1 MKKASVFLLGIWI
14 IGLIGIIFSA
24 VMLYREEKSGY
35 LEILS
40 VAKWSVIMTISCL
53 CFWIG
58 ENSYM
63 RSVLINSTSKKL
75 IIIILFLQIIFG
87 IIAIVYT
94 TEHFSG
100 ASDYWQSLKF
110 ITGMKIGFVLLVSSI
125 LSAGLLKKNIS
136 KSKMTEKEDT

>member
-1 MKKASVFLLGIWI
+1 MKKHYYLLGIWV
-14 IGLIGIIFSA
+14 IGLIGIIFSVA
-24 VMLYREEKSGY
+24 MLQHEEKSGY

-58 ENSYM
+58 ENGYIRAIS
-63 RSVLINSTSKKL
+63 INLTSKKL
-75 IIIILFLQIIFG
+75 IIIILSLQIIFG

-94 TEHFSG
+94 TDHFSV

-110 ITGMKIGFVLLVSSI
+110 ITGTKLGFAFLVSSI
-125 LSAGLLKKNIS
+125 FSADFLKKNIS
-136 KSKMTEKEDT
+136 KSKSSGKV

>member
-1 MKKASVFLLGIWI
+1 MKKASFLLLGIWI

-24 VMLYREEKSGY
+24 AMLHREERSDY

-58 ENSYM
+58 ENAYI
-63 RSVLINSTSKKL
+63 RSAPMKSTRKKL
-75 IIIILFLQIIFG
+75 TIFIVLLVQTIFG
-87 IIAIVYT
+87 IIAIVCAT
-94 TEHFSG
+94 DCFSG

-110 ITGMKIGFVLLVSSI
+110 ITGIKIGFVFLIASI
-125 LSAGLLKKNIS
+125 LSA
-136 KSKMTEKEDT
+136 